1 MQLEGPRAKNASRRI
16 ADNACKRVW
25 TFNYMNA
32 NERRRT
38 HTHERGRKGMVADIW
53 ARTQTYMH
61 ERTRMGTDADVHAH
75 TRTDADVLWD
85 LSERT
90 RTHVN
95 ERTQALCG
103 RKGEKNMRYAAG

>member
-1 MQLEGPRAKNASRRI
+1 MGTD
-16 ADNACKRVW
+16 ADV
-25 TFNYMNA
+25 
-32 NERRRT
+32 
-38 HTHERGRKGMVADIW
+38 W

-61 ERTRMGTDADVHAH
+61 ERTRISTDVDVHAR

-95 ERTQALCG
+95 KRTQTLDG
-103 RKGEKNMRYAAG
+103 RTGEKNVVRGGLNSKLIIFARDYFTR

>member
-1 MQLEGPRAKNASRRI
+1 
-16 ADNACKRVW
+16 
-25 TFNYMNA
+25 MNA
-32 NERRRT
+32 NQRRRT
-38 HTHERGRKGMVADIW
+38 HTHERRRKGTNVDVW

-61 ERTRMGTDADVHAH
+61 ERTRMGTDADVHAR

-95 ERTQALCG
+95 ERIQALGG
-103 RKGEKNMRYAAG
+103 RTGEKKTRYAAG

>member
-1 MQLEGPRAKNASRRI
+1 M
-16 ADNACKRVW
+16 
-25 TFNYMNA
+25 
-32 NERRRT
+32 
-38 HTHERGRKGMVADIW
+38 HTHERRLKGTDADVW

-61 ERTRMGTDADVHAH
+61 ERTRMGTDADIHAR

-95 ERTQALCG
+95 ERTQALGG
-103 RKGEKNMRYAAG
+103 RTSEKNTQYAAG

>member
-1 MQLEGPRAKNASRRI
+1 MGRD
-16 ADNACKRVW
+16 ADV
-25 TFNYMNA
+25 
-32 NERRRT
+32 
-38 HTHERGRKGMVADIW
+38 W

-61 ERTRMGTDADVHAH
+61 ERTRMGTDADVHAR

-95 ERTQALCG
+95 ERTQAIGG
-103 RKGEKNMRYAAG
+103 RIYGREKNTRYAAGGREKNAVRGGLNSN